1 MYGGEEKRAL
11 QRESRIAL
19 NAGALPNPAELDR
32 VQRKLLMRFERWP
45 VRIEMMLPSNTGF
58 AEVEPVFLFHSIHA
72 VNNRVADL
80 RLQFA
85 DKAVKGTHLDN
96 RDKTESFQ
104 KPALAGDGIER
115 LIENGKATVS
125 PALPFKM
132 MDSQFAPPRA
142 SWSGMRQC

>member
-1 MYGGEEKRAL
+1 MGVEW
-11 QRESRIAL
+11 
-19 NAGALPNPAELDR
+19 
-32 VQRKLLMRFERWP
+32 WP
-45 VRIEMMLPSNTGF
+45 VRIEMMLPFNAGF

-85 DKAVKGTHLDN
+85 DKVVKGTHLDN

-115 LIENGKATVS
+115 LIQYGKAAVR
-125 PALPFKM
+125 PALAFKM
-132 MDSQFAPPRA
+132 MDSQFAPPSA